1 MLICN
6 PHPSFITNYINRYSA
21 QGNEEGGAV
30 VREVREVRDCY
41 KVISLI
47 KFLKFTKLPI
57 LLKLAFAALPSQQ
70 SDYKVCSFR
79 RTQFEKAQLAHPP
92 PKKIVAIK
100 DEMQGPRSSRN
111 RTQIQE

>member
-1 MLICN
+1 MK
-6 PHPSFITNYINRYSA
+6 R
-21 QGNEEGGAV
+21 GGV
-30 VREVREVRDCY
+30 VRDVREVREV
-41 KVISLI
+41 ITLI

-79 RTQFEKAQLAHPP
+79 RTQFGKAQLAHTA
-92 PKKIVAIK
+92 KKIVAIK
-100 DEMQGPRSSRN
+100 DEMQGLRSSRN

>member
-1 MLICN
+1 MK
-6 PHPSFITNYINRYSA
+6 R
-21 QGNEEGGAV
+21 GGV
-30 VREVREVRDCY
+30 VRDVREVREV
-41 KVISLI
+41 ITLI

-79 RTQFEKAQLAHPP
+79 RTQFGKAQLAHT

-100 DEMQGPRSSRN
+100 DEMQGSRSSRN
-111 RTQIQE
+111 RTQIPE